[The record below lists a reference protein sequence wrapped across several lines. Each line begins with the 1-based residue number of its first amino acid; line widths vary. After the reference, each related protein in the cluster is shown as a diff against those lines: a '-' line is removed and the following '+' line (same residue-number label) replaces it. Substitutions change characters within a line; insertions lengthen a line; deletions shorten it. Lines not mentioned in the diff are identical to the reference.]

1 MAANKLRVHGIP
13 NCDMVKKARAWLGEH
28 AVRYDWVDF
37 RASPP
42 SRDDLSRWS
51 RVAGW
56 DRLLNRRGT
65 TWRTLDRE
73 QQSRVH
79 DEASAIALMLERPT
93 LIKRPVIETGD
104 DVVVGF
110 DAGDYAQRFG

>member
-1 MAANKLRVHGIP
+1 MADRPRVHGIP
-13 NCDMVKKARAWLGEH
+13 NCDTVKKARAWLGEH

-42 SRDDLSRWS
+42 SREDLSRWS
-51 RVAGW
+51 RAAGW

-73 QQSRVH
+73 QQS
-79 DEASAIALMLERPT
+79 
-93 LIKRPVIETGD
+93 LIKRPVVETGD
-104 DVVVGF
+104 EVVVGF
-110 DAGDYAQRFG
+110 DAVDYERRFG